1 MKKETQNLFIIIS
14 SFAFIVTLI
23 LSIMNTAFISACM
36 LMLSL
41 LLFSIC
47 YRLGNSNKKIM
58 YILFSIGV
66 LFIILSLI
74 YMFIKVLG

>member
-47 YRLGNSNKKIM
+47 YRIGDSNKKIM

-74 YMFIKVLG
+74 YMFIKVLV